1 MTMKKDTKRCKCG
14 CGKPIIGHP
23 NKKFV
28 NTKHKDRYH
37 NRVNPRGIALRRS
50 GEYRWENE
58 NVGDP
63 YSIEP
68 EDIEDSMH
76 PQDPYSLGQE

>member
-1 MTMKKDTKRCKCG
+1 MIKTKRHCKCG
-14 CGKPIIGHP
+14 CGKPIHGHP
-23 NKKFV
+23 NKKFL
-28 NTKHKDRYH
+28 NKRHKDKYW

-50 GEYRWENE
+50 GEYRWETE